1 MPVDISRH
9 VQLDHIGESESYEDR
24 PTRSGS
30 RMWYELKVL
39 QQPERARACGS
50 GQKSAADRRPV
61 DPPPV
66 VQLHVYEGPTRAEAT
81 DITFNYR
88 ANFFLYAELT
98 PARPMAHG
106 RVQTPAATSPPVL
119 TGMPVSGMAYLDRPT
134 EAGYFLFPDLS
145 VRHEGRYVLAF
156 HLYEDVKRAE
166 DREPGGDADDEDENP
181 CFQYRMAVKSVPFNV
196 FSAKKFPGLTES
208 TNLSKTISEQGCR
221 VRIRR
226 DVRMRRRDGKP
237 TGNEFDTNPE
247 NEFRSTARRTQTPE
261 IRSNAEQYRA
271 RSTSN
276 SSEHRAAYPPAPER
290 KPSLI
295 ENFKAETFQAPP
307 PPPPPMSYGPA
318 PSTNVHLRFGSDA
331 SSAPYPPHQ
340 YAQPSAQPPPISPT
354 TASYQSQQPSPYQPA
369 SYGYSS
375 RPSSQYASSNPPP
388 TPRDSYD
395 RRPSAMMVPP
405 SPSVYGPGP
414 RDHDMARRDSD
425 YRRDS
430 LPPRQ
435 LAPVSDLPH
444 MGTKLPPMLPSIEKL
459 TAPPMAGRSEFIEAA
474 PPSSHNP
481 VYESARAGTKRGY
494 GDTFIDSQRPLYDR
508 QRPQDPHHNNSA
520 HYNHRYVVQDPLE
533 YKRADG
539 TFGVKPANE
548 YYKTVNPQ

>member
-1 MPVDISRH
+1 MTPIVEHRPPVDT
-9 VQLDHIGESESYEDR
+9 IGESETFTDR
-24 PTRSGS
+24 PTRNGS
-30 RMWYELKVL
+30 RMFYELKVL

-66 VQLHVYEGPTRAEAT
+66 VQLHVYEGPTREEAR
-81 DITFNYR
+81 DVTFNYR
-88 ANFFLYAELT
+88 ANFFLYAELC

-106 RVQTPAATSPPVL
+106 RVNTPAATSAPVL

-156 HLYEDVKRAE
+156 HLYEDIKQEE
-166 DREPGGDADDEDENP
+166 DRDPDGDAADEALNP
-181 CFQYRMAVKSVPFNV
+181 AFMYRLAVKSVPFNV

-237 TGNEFDTNPE
+237 AGNEFESNPE
-247 NEFRSTARRTQTPE
+247 NEYRNSRRTQTPE
-261 IRSNAEQYRA
+261 IRSNADQFRA
-271 RSTSN
+271 RSSSN

-290 KPSLI
+290 RPSAV
-295 ENFKAETFQAPP
+295 ESFQAPP
-307 PPPPPMSYGPA
+307 PPPPPPMAYGPA

-354 TASYQSQQPSPYQPA
+354 TASYQSSQPSPYHPTSTY
-369 SYGYSS
+369 SYAS
-375 RPSSQYASSNPPP
+375 RPSSQYAASNPPP
-388 TPRDSYD
+388 TPRDVYD
-395 RRPSAMMVPP
+395 RRPSAMAVPP
-405 SPSVYGPGP
+405 SPSIYGSAPAP
-414 RDHDMARRDSD
+414 KDIDMARRESD

-435 LAPVSDLPH
+435 LAPVSDAPPQ
-444 MGTKLPPMLPSIEKL
+444 MGTKLPPMLPSIERL
-459 TAPPMAGRSEFIEAA
+459 TAVPSHLTSRTDYIEAA
-474 PPSSHNP
+474 PPS
-481 VYESARAGTKRGY
+481 VYNQPPETARAGAKRVY
-494 GDTFIDSQRPLYDR
+494 GETFAEDTRPLFDR
-508 QRPQDPHHNNSA
+508 QRQQDAHHGA
-520 HYNHRYVVQDPLE
+520 LYTTRYSTADSME

-539 TFGVKPANE
+539 SCKLRQNNSYLP
-548 YYKTVNPQ
+548 

>member
-1 MPVDISRH
+1 M
-9 VQLDHIGESESYEDR
+9 
-24 PTRSGS
+24 
-30 RMWYELKVL
+30 
-39 QQPERARACGS
+39 
-50 GQKSAADRRPV
+50 
-61 DPPPV
+61 
-66 VQLHVYEGPTRAEAT
+66 VQLHVLEGPTREEAR

-88 ANFFLYAELT
+88 ANFFLYAELVA
-98 PARPMAHG
+98 ARPMAHG

-156 HLYEDVKRAE
+156 HLYEDIKKEE
-166 DREPGGDADDEDENP
+166 DRSPDGDPADEALNP

-237 TGNEFDTNPE
+237 TGNDFDNNAE
-247 NEFRSTARRTQTPE
+247 NEFRNSRRTQTPE
-261 IRSNAEQYRA
+261 IRSNAEQFRA
-271 RSTSN
+271 RSSSN

-290 KPSLI
+290 RPSAV
-295 ENFKAETFQAPP
+295 ESFQAPP
-307 PPPPPMSYGPA
+307 PPPPPPPAYGPGPA
-318 PSTNVHLRFGSDA
+318 SANVHLRFGSDA

-354 TASYQSQQPSPYQPA
+354 TASYHSSQPSPYQQAP

-388 TPRDSYD
+388 TPRDVYE
-395 RRPSAMMVPP
+395 RRPSGMAVPP
-405 SPSVYGPGP
+405 SPSVYGPK
-414 RDHDMARRDSD
+414 DIDMIRREPE

-435 LAPVSDLPH
+435 LAPVSDAPPP
-444 MGTKLPPMLPSIEKL
+444 MGTKLAPMLPSIEKL
-459 TAPPMAGRSEFIEAA
+459 TAVPSHMSSGRNEFIEPA
-474 PPSSHNP
+474 PLSAYSTVP
-481 VYESARAGTKRGY
+481 ETARAGSKRGY
-494 GDTFIDSQRPLYDR
+494 GETFVENTRPLYDR
-508 QRPQDPHHNNSA
+508 QRQQDAHHS
-520 HYNHRYVVQDPLE
+520 HVYHHHRYLTQLTQDPLE

-539 TFGVKPANE
+539 TFGSKPANE
-548 YYKTVNPQ
+548 FYKMVNP

>member
-1 MPVDISRH
+1 MTPIVEHRPPVDT
-9 VQLDHIGESESYEDR
+9 IGESETFTDR
-24 PTRSGS
+24 PTRNGS
-30 RMWYELKVL
+30 RMFYELKVL

-61 DPPPV
+61 DPLPSCSC
-66 VQLHVYEGPTRAEAT
+66 TFMRALQEKKPEM
-81 DITFNYR
+81 
-88 ANFFLYAELT
+88 ANFFLYAELC

-106 RVQTPAATSPPVL
+106 RVNTPAATSAPVL

-156 HLYEDVKRAE
+156 HLYEDIKQEE
-166 DREPGGDADDEDENP
+166 DRDPEGDAADEALNP
-181 CFQYRMAVKSVPFNV
+181 AFMYRLAVKSVPFNV

-237 TGNEFDTNPE
+237 AGNDFENNPE
-247 NEFRSTARRTQTPE
+247 NEYRNSRRTQTPE
-261 IRSNAEQYRA
+261 IRSNAEQFRA
-271 RSTSN
+271 RSSSN

-290 KPSLI
+290 RPSAV
-295 ENFKAETFQAPP
+295 ESFQAPP
-307 PPPPPMSYGPA
+307 PPPPMAYGPA
-318 PSTNVHLRFGSDA
+318 PSTN
-331 SSAPYPPHQ
+331 

-354 TASYQSQQPSPYQPA
+354 TASYQSNQPSPYHPTS

-375 RPSSQYASSNPPP
+375 RPSSQYATSNPPP
-388 TPRDSYD
+388 TPRDAYD
-395 RRPSAMMVPP
+395 RRPSAMAVPP
-405 SPSVYGPGP
+405 SPSIYGTAPGP
-414 RDHDMARRDSD
+414 KDIDMVRRESE

-435 LAPVSDLPH
+435 LAPVSDAPSQ
-444 MGTKLPPMLPSIEKL
+444 MGTKLPPMLPSIERL
-459 TAPPMAGRSEFIEAA
+459 TSGPSHLTSRTEYIEPA
-474 PPSSHNP
+474 PPS
-481 VYESARAGTKRGY
+481 VYNQPPETARAGAKRVY
-494 GDTFIDSQRPLYDR
+494 GETFAEDTRPLFDR
-508 QRPQDPHHNNSA
+508 QRQQDAHHSA
-520 HYNHRYVVQDPLE
+520 PYGHRYDPME

-539 TFGVKPANE
+539 SCKLRQNNSFMP
-548 YYKTVNPQ
+548 